1 MHASKAWIFLLV
13 GVLLAAATGVSLYQ
27 FASGGRADAS
37 DAVRPTVDVVV
48 ARTVLAPRTLIT
60 ADMLTVK
67 AYPTDLV
74 PPGSFTAVPDAVGKT
89 TSIQVAQGQPIV
101 RDLLSSAGAPEVT
114 SLVIDS
120 GKVLVAFPTTD
131 PLTGAGLV
139 SVGDRVD
146 VLATVVKG
154 TGENA
159 KLTQTTLQGLEVVEV
174 IGPTK
179 DQPQRARALVF
190 VVDHQV
196 ALVLKYLRDAQTTV
210 DIAVRS
216 HDENGGA
223 TTTTVDLNYLVTT
236 YGMKP

>member
-1 MHASKAWIFLLV
+1 MRASKAGIFLLV
-13 GVLLAAATGVSLYQ
+13 GVLLAALTGVSLYQ
-27 FASGGRADAS
+27 VAGGGHTTGVVARS
-37 DAVRPTVDVVV
+37 TIDVVV
-48 ARTVLAPRTLIT
+48 AKSVLSPRTVLT
-60 ADMLTVK
+60 ADALTVK

-74 PPGSFTAVPDAVGKT
+74 PPGSFTAVNDAIGKT
-89 TSIQVAQGQPIV
+89 TSVQIAQGQPIV

-114 SLVIDS
+114 SLVIAS

-146 VLATVVKG
+146 VLATVLKG

-159 KLTQTTLQGLEVVEV
+159 KLTQTTIQDLEVVEV
-174 IGPTK
+174 IVPTK

-210 DIAVRS
+210 DIVVRS
-216 HDENGGA
+216 HDEKTA
-223 TTTTVDLNYLVTT
+223 ASTTTVDLNYLVTT